1 MEELLDNPERKLNP
15 KKKRR
20 VLSVLVVATV
30 VLYTVGTL
38 ASFYSIRTIL
48 FSGPAIAAMGV
59 IVIIAGLI
67 QKEKIAIVFGSFAAL
82 SVSGIAL
89 MIFIF
94 EISPRQARPVIPY
107 FGVMC
112 LMALVGLTIWFFMSL
127 KKKRY
132 S

>member
-1 MEELLDNPERKLNP
+1 MEELLDNPEHRLNP
-15 KKKRR
+15 KKRK

-30 VLYTVGTL
+30 VLYVIGTL

-48 FSGPAIAAMGV
+48 YAGPVIAVAGV

-67 QKEKIAIVFGSFAAL
+67 QKEKIAVVFGSFAAL

-94 EISPRQARPVIPY
+94 EISPRQARPLIPY

-127 KKKRY
+127 RKRY
-132 S
+132 V